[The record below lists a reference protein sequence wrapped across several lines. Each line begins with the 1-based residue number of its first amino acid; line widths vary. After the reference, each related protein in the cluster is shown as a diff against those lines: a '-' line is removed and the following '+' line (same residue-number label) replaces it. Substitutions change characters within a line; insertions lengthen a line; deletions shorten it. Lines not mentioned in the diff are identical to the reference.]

1 MNSTQTFNSARTGSS
16 DNLDSIEIATTTRF
30 GPGDPSSSQAPASRA
45 GRRFGRSALLV
56 GAVMLAMFATACF
69 PTGPVSEWVK
79 DANGDGVI
87 SEAEIDAQRKVIV
100 DQVVAAVAENRRRVQ
115 LHPVL
120 TCIRHHES
128 DRGAYPHTNGYAAK
142 NSRSSASGAYQFING
157 TWRSVSA
164 KAGFPG
170 YSTARHAPWYVQDAV
185 AMWVI
190 NHQGRSAWRGS
201 GC

>member
-1 MNSTQTFNSARTGSS
+1 M
-16 DNLDSIEIATTTRF
+16 
-30 GPGDPSSSQAPASRA
+30 
-45 GRRFGRSALLV
+45 V
-56 GAVMLAMFATACF
+56 GAVMVALLATACF

-79 DANGDGVI
+79 DTNRDGTI
-87 SEAEIDAQRKVIV
+87 SQSEIDAQRKAIV
-100 DQVVAAVAENRRRVQ
+100 AEVLAAVEVSRRQVQ
-115 LHPVL
+115 RHPVL
-120 TCIRHHES
+120 VCIRHHES

-142 NSRSSASGAYQFING
+142 NSRSTASGAYQFING

-164 KAGFPG
+164 ASGHPG
-170 YSTARHAPWYVQDAV
+170 YSTAAQAPWYVQDAV